1 MRKDMNVVF
10 GSGAD
15 EEDID
20 TVEGDRQREQQERM
34 AKIETLLETQEQE
47 FRDERRRKVWGK
59 FSNATTREEVEI
71 LEREEALE
79 IAKGTAY
86 FSSSCE
92 VAWHVGLIRFHLIQF
107 GC

>member
-79 IAKGTAY
+79 IAKGTA
-86 FSSSCE
+86 
-92 VAWHVGLIRFHLIQF
+92 
-107 GC
+107 

>member
-34 AKIETLLETQEQE
+34 AKIETLLESQEQE

-79 IAKGTAY
+79 IAKGTA
-86 FSSSCE
+86 
-92 VAWHVGLIRFHLIQF
+92 
-107 GC
+107 

>member
-1 MRKDMNVVF
+1 MNVVF

-34 AKIETLLETQEQE
+34 AKIETLLESQEQE

-79 IAKGTAY
+79 IAKGTA
-86 FSSSCE
+86 
-92 VAWHVGLIRFHLIQF
+92 
-107 GC
+107 